1 MKHADFERMAGL
13 MMSRV
18 AVPSAPRA
26 SAIDRHTLV
35 VGFDTEWRPGTRD
48 LLSVQLA
55 MMVGGEMIS
64 TVYEPAGT
72 KITKADLVEMLRS
85 FMASHATSLV
95 PWRGSRRVAFVGHN
109 IAADLGIFADPLSDF
124 AISPMGRGHVAIGDL
139 VHPLDGPWKVW
150 ILDLFAFFSTRLE
163 TIGAA
168 IGLPKIKIDV
178 NNIHIIKIEDPAL
191 FAEYGR
197 RDAEI
202 ALKGF
207 LYLRELLMGRW
218 GIDPLNHGTPAAIGG
233 EIFRRHF
240 FRTAAAAYKT
250 AHEEVSRKKKD
261 GTWSPTR
268 RTIHSYDGDL
278 VVRDLAIRT
287 LHGGRNESF
296 IRGLYPNRVVERDV
310 RSMYPH
316 AAKAIGLPNY
326 RTRWETVTS
335 PDGFQR
341 REGFALIRFA
351 FAPGTERPCLPVRLG
366 GDKLFFPLTGESHC
380 TFAEVRLAQ
389 ALGAAIE
396 IIKARGFVPGPR
408 ELEHELG
415 RYLTAL
421 LVEKN
426 AAQKG
431 TLDYQFYKDL
441 LNQPLGKLGQKS
453 TGSTALAI
461 ERLAREHGT
470 PGVSALLAK
479 RPGLTADLRGDPDLG
494 SLWSPE
500 QLGLIL
506 GKARA
511 LIGQIL
517 VVSRALSVS
526 TDAVIIAADAS
537 VQCDALDELR
547 SVGSD
552 MPVEVEGDALF
563 IGRSRQYA
571 LLVHA
576 DGVPEN
582 GKVLA
587 RDSHYAVVKIARHGS
602 PETVEQFST
611 TILACIAAGTN
622 VAPTRLVTRELK
634 PEAAVR
640 AGVPIGTPTTIER
653 ATRFDWD
660 GKRVLVDRDVN
671 PFRSYTT
678 TRPYQTKN
686 RRDGAAHVARVRSGE
701 ARRRTR
707 PVSETKRLNVL
718 SLLGEGRSL
727 REVARLTGV
736 PPSTV
741 ASIRDRA
748 GTGAAPAGGGGD
760 AT

>member
-1 MKHADFERMAGL
+1 MNHADFEQMAGL

-18 AVPSAPRA
+18 AVPSTPKA
-26 SAIDRHTLV
+26 SAIDRHTLA

-48 LLSVQLA
+48 LLSVQFA
-55 MMVGGEMIS
+55 MVVGGEMVS
-64 TVYEPAGT
+64 TVFEPAGT
-72 KITKADLVEMLRS
+72 KMTKADLVEMLRT
-85 FMASHATSLV
+85 FLASHAVSLE

-109 IAADLGIFADPLSDF
+109 IAADLGVFADPVSDF
-124 AISPMGRGHVAIGDL
+124 AISPMGRGHVAIGDFQ
-139 VHPLDGPWKVW
+139 HPLDGLWKVW
-150 ILDLFAFFSTRLE
+150 ILDLFAFFSTKLE

-178 NNIHIIKIEDPAL
+178 NNIHVVKIENPAL
-191 FAEYGR
+191 FMEYGR

-207 LYLRELLMGRW
+207 RYLRDLLIGRW

-233 EIFRRHF
+233 EIFRRHY

-250 AHEEVSRKKKD
+250 EHEEVSRKKKD
-261 GTWSPTR
+261 GTWSTSR
-268 RTIHSYDGDL
+268 RAIHSYDGDL

-296 IRGLYPNRVVERDV
+296 IRGLYPHRVVERDV

-316 AAKAIGLPNY
+316 AAKAIGLPNR

-335 PDGFQR
+335 PDGFQG
-341 REGFALIRFA
+341 REGFALIRFSFPPA
-351 FAPGTERPCLPVRLG
+351 TERPCLPVRLS

-389 ALGAAIE
+389 ALGASIE
-396 IIKARGFVPGPR
+396 VIKARGFVPGPR
-408 ELEHELG
+408 ELDHELG

-426 AAQKG
+426 AAKKG

-453 TGSTALAI
+453 MGSTALAI

-470 PGVSALLAK
+470 PGVSALLAR

-526 TDAVIIAADAS
+526 TDAVIIDADAS
-537 VQCDALDELR
+537 VECAALDELR

-571 LLVHA
+571 LLVRA
-576 DGVPEN
+576 DGLSEDR
-582 GKVLA
+582 KALA
-587 RDSHYAVVKIARHGS
+587 RDSRYAVVKIARHGS
-602 PETVEQFST
+602 PETAEEFST
-611 TILACIAAGTN
+611 TVLACIAAGAN

-640 AGVPIGTPTTIER
+640 AGVPIGTSTTNER
-653 ATRFDWD
+653 ATRFQWD
-660 GKRVLVDRDVN
+660 AKRVLVDRDVN
-671 PFRSYTT
+671 PFSSYST

-686 RRDGAAHVARVRSGE
+686 RRDGAAHAVRVRSGE

-707 PVSETKRLNVL
+707 PVSESKKMNVL
-718 SLLGEGRSL
+718 SLLGEGRGL

-748 GTGAAPAGGGGD
+748 HPTRAVSTGGGH